1 MASLQQCYNDP
12 KPELNINSKCVP
24 ALKVHLY
31 TENMIRLLQKQ
42 IEMAVTFEIRPVES

>member
-1 MASLQQCYNDP
+1 
-12 KPELNINSKCVP
+12 
-24 ALKVHLY
+24 LY